1 MTLCIPF
8 SQYMT
13 QSIWRHSS
21 LLMALAVSPL
31 STDFTFHCDQ
41 LCIYKLCVYL
51 IMPLMSHVFY
61 FHDLLV
67 YTWHGEVM
75 LNRCLGSVI
84 GLWDT
89 TRWHECDHTPLS
101 CITIVLSLQASC
113 CCLAMHS
120 QSLMHTVGHCL
131 ICHVWLH
138 RLSHDYPTAV
148 LFYLSLLCITHAA
161 TQSHQSDRVVL

>member
-1 MTLCIPF
+1 MTLCIPS

-61 FHDLLV
+61 SHDLLV

-120 QSLMHTVGHCL
+120 HSLMHTVWSV
-131 ICHVWLH
+131 I
-138 RLSHDYPTAV
+138 
-148 LFYLSLLCITHAA
+148 
-161 TQSHQSDRVVL
+161 SDCTDCPMTILQQYCFIYHYYV